1 MGPFRNPLR
10 KHHRDAEHLRTCGQ
24 CRAAVERER
33 RYLERL
39 RSAEVPAASTDFTA
53 RLLQRTHEL
62 AAVSETPA
70 STRGF
75 AARAV
80 AVCAS
85 GALVM
90 AGLLTGAALLL
101 AGDPVP
107 QAERQTS
114 ATAPNLASLAPGGPG
129 GAGSTTG
136 GSPGS
141 DSFASRSLTATEL
154 AALRETGWAC
164 PDLKSLGFSLVSA
177 KAVWWQDAPAIKLHL
192 SRGGYDVTVVEEHTV
207 AGRKPSPVPVSFPS
221 GRPASEDGFAAAPDL
236 AVAASGQAGGAEAW
250 IRSTDPV
257 AGIYRSRTAT
267 ISYFA
272 EEEPGSEPGPDLTAS
287 MHELARALEAADQGV
302 YAEVAGKPGTAA
314 GEDRNRDEP
323 LAERLGRGFRIM
335 LGLPVQ

>member
-10 KHHRDAEHLRTCGQ
+10 KHHRGAEHLRTCSQ

-62 AAVSETPA
+62 AAVSEPPA
-70 STRGF
+70 NTGGF

-80 AVCAS
+80 AVCLS
-85 GALVM
+85 GALAM

-101 AGDPVP
+101 AGDPTP
-107 QAERQTS
+107 RAERQTS

-129 GAGSTTG
+129 GAGS
-136 GSPGS
+136 PGS
-141 DSFASRSLTATEL
+141 GSFASRSLTATEL
-154 AALRETGWAC
+154 AALREAGWAC
-164 PDLKSLGFSLVSA
+164 PELESLGFSLVSA

-207 AGRKPSPVPVSFPS
+207 AGRKPSPVPVSFAS

-236 AVAASGQAGGAEAW
+236 AVSASGQAGGAEAW

-257 AGIYRSRTAT
+257 AGIYRSRTTT
-267 ISYFA
+267 ISYFT
-272 EEEPGSEPGPDLTAS
+272 EEEPGSEPGPDLTTS
-287 MHELARALEAADQGV
+287 MHELARALEAAGQGV
-302 YAEVAGKPGTAA
+302 YAEAAGKSGTAS
-314 GEDRNRDEP
+314 GEDHNRDEP
-323 LAERLGRGFRIM
+323 LADRLGRGFRIM
-335 LGLPVQ
+335 LGLPAQ